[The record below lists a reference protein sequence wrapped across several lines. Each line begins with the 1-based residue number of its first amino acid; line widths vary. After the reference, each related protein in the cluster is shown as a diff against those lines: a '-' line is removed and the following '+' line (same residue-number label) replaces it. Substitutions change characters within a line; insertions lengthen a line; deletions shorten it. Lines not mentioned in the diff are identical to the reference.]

1 MKPKIKTKL
10 DEIDEKL
17 AQLEEEQNVDSKT
30 TDQLRV
36 IKTERDEYK
45 DKLLRAL
52 ADYHNLEK
60 RVGEE
65 RQELGRRAVQSFI
78 LRVLPF
84 LDNLEQAEVFVK
96 DKGLELVKNSFIDM
110 LEKEGL
116 TKIEVLNKEYD
127 VHSAEAVDLVEGEKD
142 NMVVEVVRNGYMFN
156 GQIVRPAQ
164 VKVSKKTN

>member
-1 MKPKIKTKL
+1 MKPKSTSAKAMA
-10 DEIDEKL
+10 DEAK
-17 AQLEEEQNVDSKT
+17 
-30 TDQLRV
+30 TDQKVNEALV
-36 IKTERDEYK
+36 KLTEERDEYK

-60 RVGEE
+60 RVSEE
-65 RQELGRRAVQSFI
+65 RQELGKRAVQSFI

-96 DKGLELVKNSFIDM
+96 DKGLELVKNSFVE
-110 LEKEGL
+110 LLAREGL

-127 VHSAEAVDLVEGEKD
+127 IHSAEAVDLVEGEKD

-156 GQIVRPAQ
+156 GQIIRPAQ
-164 VKVSKKTN
+164 VRVSKKAN

>member
-1 MKPKIKTKL
+1 MTHSATCLPAGRAQGKNQNMKIKTNQKANEALIKL
-10 DEIDEKL
+10 TE
-17 AQLEEEQNVDSKT
+17 
-30 TDQLRV
+30 
-36 IKTERDEYK
+36 ERDEYK

-60 RVGEE
+60 RVSEE

-96 DKGLELVKNSFIDM
+96 DKGLEMIKNSFTEI
-110 LEKEGL
+110 LAKEGL
-116 TKIEVLNKEYD
+116 IKIEVLNKEYD
-127 VHSAEAVDLVEGEKD
+127 AHSAEAVDLVEGEKD

-156 GQIVRPAQ
+156 GQVVRPAQ
-164 VKVSKKTN
+164 VRVSKKTN

>member
-1 MKPKIKTKL
+1 MKPKSKTKTT
-10 DEIDEKL
+10 EVEEKL
-17 AQLEEEQNVDSKT
+17 AHLE
-30 TDQLRV
+30 L
-36 IKTERDEYK
+36 ERDEYK

-60 RVGEE
+60 RVSEE
-65 RQELGRRAVQSFI
+65 RQELGKRAVQSFI

-96 DKGLELVKNSFIDM
+96 DKGLELVKNSFVE
-110 LEKEGL
+110 LLAREGL

-127 VHSAEAVDLVEGEKD
+127 IHSAEAVDLVDGEKD

-156 GQIVRPAQ
+156 GQIIRPAQ
-164 VKVSKKTN
+164 VRVSKKTN

>member
-1 MKPKIKTKL
+1 MKPKIKNKL
-10 DEIDEKL
+10 DELDEKL
-17 AQLEEEQNVDSKT
+17 AQLEEEQTAAPKMEDVKPTVED
-30 TDQLRV
+30 
-36 IKTERDEYK
+36 ERDEYK
-45 DKLLRAL
+45 NKLLRAL

-60 RVGEE
+60 RVSEE

-96 DKGLELVKNSFIDM
+96 DKGLELVKNSFMDL

-116 TKIEVLNKEYD
+116 TKIDVLNKEYD

>member
-1 MKPKIKTKL
+1 MKPKVK
-10 DEIDEKL
+10 
-17 AQLEEEQNVDSKT
+17 
-30 TDQLRV
+30 TDQKANEAL
-36 IKTERDEYK
+36 IKLTEERDEYK

-65 RQELGRRAVQSFI
+65 RKELGRRAVQGFI

-96 DKGLELVKNSFIDM
+96 DKGLEIVKSSFVDLLKM
-110 LEKEGL
+110 EGL
-116 TKIEVLNKEYD
+116 TKIEVLGKEYD
-127 VHSAEAVDLVEGEKD
+127 VHSAEAVDLVEGEQD

-156 GQIVRPAQ
+156 GQIIRPAQ
-164 VKVSKKTN
+164 VKVSKRTN

>member
-1 MKPKIKTKL
+1 MKPKSKTKPSEL
-10 DEIDEKL
+10 EEKL
-17 AQLEEEQNVDSKT
+17 TLLE
-30 TDQLRV
+30 
-36 IKTERDEYK
+36 TERDEYK

-65 RQELGRRAVQSFI
+65 RQELGRRAVQGFI

-96 DKGLELVKNSFIDM
+96 DKGLEIVKNSFVEL
-110 LEKEGL
+110 LEREGL
-116 TKIEVLNKEYD
+116 TKIDVLDKEYD
-127 VHSAEAVDLVEGEKD
+127 VHLAEAVDLVEGEKD

-164 VKVSKKTN
+164 VRVSKKTN